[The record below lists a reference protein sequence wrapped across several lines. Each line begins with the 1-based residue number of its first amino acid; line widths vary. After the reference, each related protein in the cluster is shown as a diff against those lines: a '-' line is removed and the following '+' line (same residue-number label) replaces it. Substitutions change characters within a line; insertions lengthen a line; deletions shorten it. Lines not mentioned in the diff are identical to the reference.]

1 MLLVRTEHAG
11 LDARLGMVTQTL
23 LRLLGIIAAV
33 AKIAQDGFPLT
44 YICWAVQTGLLL
56 LPVAPLGTSPSV
68 DGGRRRWSSQ
78 RDVPLEALLPVPS
91 AQSGKVAAIP
101 KTSMTKS
108 PVFS

>member
-1 MLLVRTEHAG
+1 MRTEHAG
-11 LDARLGMVTQTL
+11 LDARLGMVTQTP

-56 LPVAPLGTSPSV
+56 LPAAPLGTSPSV

-78 RDVPLEALLPVPS
+78 RDVSLEALLPVPS
-91 AQSGKVAAIP
+91 AQSGKAAAIP
-101 KTSMTKS
+101 KTSVTKS